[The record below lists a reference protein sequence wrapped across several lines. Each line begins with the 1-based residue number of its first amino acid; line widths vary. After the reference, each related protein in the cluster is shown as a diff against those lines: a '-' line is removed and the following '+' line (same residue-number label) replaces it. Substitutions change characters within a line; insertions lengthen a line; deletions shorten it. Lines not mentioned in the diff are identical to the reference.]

1 MAQGSIRG
9 QLATI
14 EIVRS
19 IIHVPLGGKTMKKAF
34 TALFVAGLTTV
45 SLGSVL
51 AAPSSADL
59 LESIGI
65 GAGVGIV
72 TGTVVG
78 DNAGVDDIVNG
89 AAAGAAV
96 EAVRG
101 DRDSSL
107 AQDAAVGAAASG
119 VVGTITNDDSFIENA
134 IQGGAAG
141 ALINVLGD

>member
-1 MAQGSIRG
+1 
-9 QLATI
+9 
-14 EIVRS
+14 
-19 IIHVPLGGKTMKKAF
+19 MKKAL

-51 AAPSSADL
+51 ATPSSADL

-65 GAGVGIV
+65 GAGAGIV
-72 TGTVVG
+72 TGTIVG

-101 DRDSSL
+101 NNDDSSL

-119 VVGTITNDDSFIENA
+119 VVGIITNDDSFIENA